1 MKRML
6 RNAAFAVAGIVVSTL
21 GAAAQRETQGPRR
34 ITAAEAKHI
43 VAYYF
48 KAQNRLVV
56 YDEKML
62 AAMIEKRQCPFV
74 WRAGERTAQV
84 TVLVSTQGARRQD
97 TFLNKARFTAGVTY
111 AADRGTLEGTEP
123 KIGDTLAIDNAM
135 KVDVAERIGKCV
147 EGGSSINGS
156 KGLKDVARGY
166 TYLAGDGDQ
175 SGTETFTE
183 VLRIYEYGLKDCS
196 RGYLGAGEV
205 GGGSKFVLSAQAWPN
220 P

>member
-1 MKRML
+1 ML
-6 RNAAFAVAGIVVSTL
+6 RNAAFAAAAIIAGTL
-21 GAAAQRETQGPRR
+21 GVAAQRETRGPRR

-56 YDEKML
+56 YDQKGL

-74 WRAGERTAQV
+74 WRPGERTAQV
-84 TVLVSTQGARRQD
+84 TVLVSTQGARGQG

-123 KIGDTLAIDNAM
+123 KIGDTLAVDYSM
-135 KVDVAERIGKCV
+135 KGDVAEHIGKCA
-147 EGGSSINGS
+147 EGGLTIKGS
-156 KGLKDVARGY
+156 KGLKDVSRGY
-166 TYLAGDGDQ
+166 SYLTGDGDQ

-183 VLRIYEYGLKDCS
+183 VLRLYAYGLKDCS

-205 GGGSKFVLSAQAWPN
+205 GGGSQFVLSAQAWPN